1 MKKLLGID
9 LGTTKT
15 GLARSDESGT
25 LAFAW
30 KTIEGDLKTQLKTLT
45 NLILDQRSPSHTSS
59 HFGAII
65 FGLPS
70 QEGEWKNQIRA
81 FALTFKDSLRENGLD
96 IPIAFANED
105 FSSFD
110 AQKNLLEVK
119 STLKKKKRL
128 AMDEKKDDAEAA
140 RITLQSYLDKR

>member
-9 LGTTKT
+9 LGSKKT

-30 KTIEGDLKTQLKTLT
+30 KTIEGSLETQRRTLE
-45 NLILDQRSPSHTSS
+45 NLILDQT
-59 HFGAII
+59 HFDEII

-70 QEGEWKNQIRA
+70 QEGEWKDKIRS
-81 FALTFKDSLRENGLD
+81 FALGLKHALKKNGLNV
-96 IPIAFANED
+96 PVAFANED

-128 AMDEKKDDAEAA
+128 AMDHTQDDAEAA
-140 RITLQSYLDKR
+140 RLMLQRYIDIG